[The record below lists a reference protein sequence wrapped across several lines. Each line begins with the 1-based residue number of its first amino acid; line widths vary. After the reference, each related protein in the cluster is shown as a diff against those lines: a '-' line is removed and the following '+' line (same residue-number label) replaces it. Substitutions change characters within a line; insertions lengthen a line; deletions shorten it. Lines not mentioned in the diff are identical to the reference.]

1 MRRRCSRGVRVSKYL
16 ASGEADGYLWELS
29 GRDGK
34 FSVRSC
40 PLFEVGDIAR
50 LTGNAW
56 EEIERISPIAFERI
70 PKVGEEHVIAGHSP
84 LGAYFD
90 AYGERWAVNWT
101 YTAEKVGMVDL
112 IGRSSLGAPEAQAL
126 SKTVS
131 DEKAAALVAEAHR
144 RSGRG
149 DGA

>member
-1 MRRRCSRGVRVSKYL
+1 MMGKYVE
-16 ASGEADGYLWELS
+16 SGEVDGYLWELS
-29 GRDGK
+29 IHDGV
-34 FSVRSC
+34 FAVRSV
-40 PLFEVGDIAR
+40 PRFEVGDTAR
-50 LTGNAW
+50 LTGDAW
-56 EEIERISPIAFERI
+56 GEIEAKSPIAFERI
-70 PKVGEEHVIAGHSP
+70 PQVGEEHVILGFSP
-84 LGAYFD
+84 IGAYFD

-126 SKTVS
+126 RKTVS